1 MRGHPVRGL
10 LAAVLVALL
19 ASGLAPLAGCAA
31 IPASSDLQ
39 VVRSIPVGSRLA
51 SPAGPERGVDPFRLV
66 REFIEATGA
75 PANGHAAARAF
86 LSRDAAAKWNDRS
99 SLTVIEDAPGAAP
112 QAGPTGRIRRI
123 RVGGSRLG
131 MLAVDGSFIPAA
143 GTFSVSLDVVAEH
156 GQWRITNPPP
166 GVLVEASAVQR
177 NYRQI
182 RVCFLDPDRNSLV
195 PDLRW
200 VPAQPTS
207 MLPGRALDLLLAGP
221 SAALAGA
228 VRSAIPEGTRLRSN
242 VLVSRSGRT
251 VINLSG
257 LEALTE
263 QQRRL
268 VAAQIVGTLDGL
280 VPTPLRLL
288 ADGEP
293 LVPGQA
299 EWRSADIAS
308 SLASGGPSGGP
319 QSEVAGQ
326 VVVGGRLRA
335 LDGTPAPGPAGNGQL
350 TVLSAARS
358 NPDGKLLAAVVAGP
372 GAHPQ
377 LRIGPTGG
385 DLVAVPLTAP
395 LTAVT
400 MTRPTWRPS
409 GTEAWTVVN
418 GRTVVGVAFSGTGP
432 LVTYPVD
439 ATELTRLGP
448 ISQLRLSRDGVRV
461 AAVINGRLVVAAVV
475 SESGVVSLRHPQV
488 LRAGTLPPL
497 ASVDWARPEL
507 VVVASAGL
515 SPQVASVSVDGLIVR
530 YLTSTNLTGPL
541 TDIVAAPG
549 REVLVADA
557 TGLWAYS
564 DTQQAWEPLLG
575 GVGPSSSPLYPG

>member
-1 MRGHPVRGL
+1 VRRGYPVRGL
-10 LAAVLVALL
+10 LAAVFAAGLVA
-19 ASGLAPLAGCAA
+19 LAGCAT

-66 REFIEATGA
+66 RGFIEATGD
-75 PANGHAAARAF
+75 PANGHAAARAY
-86 LSRDAAAKWNDRS
+86 LSRAAAARWNDRT
-99 SLTVIEDAPGAAP
+99 SLTVIKDAPGAAP
-112 QAGPTGRIRRI
+112 QTGPTGGIRRI

-131 MLAVDGSFIPAA
+131 MLAADGSFIPAA
-143 GTFSVSLDVVAEH
+143 GTFSVSLDVVSEH
-156 GQWRITNPPP
+156 GQWRISNPPP
-166 GVLVEASAVQR
+166 GVLVEAAALQR
-177 NYRQI
+177 NYRQV
-182 RVCFLDPDRNSLV
+182 RVCFLDPDHNSLV

-200 VPAQPTS
+200 VPAQPAS
-207 MLPGRALDLLLAGP
+207 MLPGRVLDLLLAGP

-228 VRSAIPEGTRLRSN
+228 VRSVIPEGTRLRSN
-242 VLVSRSGRT
+242 VLVSRSGRI

-268 VAAQIVGTLDGL
+268 VAAQIVGSLDGL

-293 LVPGQA
+293 LVLGQA
-299 EWRSADIAS
+299 EWRAADIAS
-308 SLASGGPSGGP
+308 SLAPSGPRPGVP
-319 QSEVAGQ
+319 GQ
-326 VVVGGRLRA
+326 VVVGGRLRG

-372 GAHPQ
+372 GDHPQ
-377 LRIGPTGG
+377 LRIGPPGG
-385 DLVAVPLTAP
+385 TLVTVPVHGP
-395 LTAVT
+395 LNGAWDAVT

-409 GTEAWTVVN
+409 GTEAWTVIN
-418 GRTVVGVAFSGTGP
+418 GRTVVGVAFSGAGP
-432 LVTYPVD
+432 LVTYPID
-439 ATELTRLGP
+439 ATELTRLGS

-488 LRAGTLPPL
+488 LREGTLPPL

-507 VVVASAGL
+507 LVVASAGPT
-515 SPQVASVSVDGLIVR
+515 PQVASVSVDGVIVR
-530 YLTSTNLTGPL
+530 QLPSTNLTGPL

-549 REVLVADA
+549 REVLAADA

-564 DTQQAWEPLLG
+564 DTQQVWEPLLG
-575 GVGPSSSPLYPG
+575 GVGPGSVPLYPG